1 MAGYRYVGGMRFA
14 GVLAPILIGAALTLA
29 VQIVL
34 QFYITPRVD
43 TRRRRE
49 ERFERNVL
57 DLGELLTSE
66 LEDRAHQALLEQS
79 LYRAIRQKAESGEVQ
94 TTRGMDEQARKAQQ
108 LTWDFM
114 GFVRVRVYWLAE
126 RVMAFTPAADEVI
139 KFQIAA
145 MRYLM
150 SARGVAGWSK
160 DDERPEAEF
169 EAAWAAER
177 EARSKLTEQVKL
189 LASLRHPP
197 RARRGGRLMRRRQA
211 ARITDSLQQL
221 PRPGA

>member
-1 MAGYRYVGGMRFA
+1 MRIA
-14 GVLAPILIGAALTLA
+14 EVLAPFLIGAALTLA

-34 QFYITPRVD
+34 QFFITPRVD
-43 TRRRRE
+43 TRRRHE

-66 LEDRAHQALLEQS
+66 LEGRAHQALLEQS
-79 LYRAIRQKAESGEVQ
+79 LYRAIRQKAESGELQ

-114 GFVRVRVYWLAE
+114 GFVRVRIYWLAE
-126 RVMAFTPAADEVI
+126 RIMAFTPTADEII

-145 MRYLM
+145 MRYLTN
-150 SARGVAGWSK
+150 ARGVAGWSK
-160 DDERPEAEF
+160 DDERTEAEF
-169 EAAWAAER
+169 EAAWQAER

-189 LASLRHPP
+189 LASMQHPP
-197 RARRGGRLMRRRQA
+197 RARRGGRLVRRRQA
-211 ARITDSLQQL
+211 ARIVGSLRQS
-221 PRPGA
+221 PPPGA